1 MISHSNLWALI
12 SIPVIAALIGYITNF
27 IAVRMI
33 FRPHKPTRLMGITFH
48 GLVPKR
54 QKEIAASLGAMI
66 ERDLFSHHDI
76 HEALQSAE
84 TTEEASKFLSEQVE
98 LFAQRMI
105 SQNPMIG
112 AFLQGPLLDQ
122 IKNLLQSQMTERFP
136 QFMERVVERV
146 EHRLDVSAIVQSKI
160 EAFDLSKLESLI
172 YEISARELKTIE
184 VLGGVL
190 GFIVGLLQV
199 GIMLIPDLL
208 NG

>member
-1 MISHSNLWALI
+1 MTSHSNLWALI

-66 ERDLFSHHDI
+66 ERDLFSQQDI

-146 EHRLDVSAIVQSKI
+146 EHRLDVSAIVQAKI
-160 EAFDLSKLESLI
+160 EGFDLSKLESLI